1 MHIHLICQAD
11 LAMKEGRAG
20 RGFAPLDS
28 IEERD
33 LDLLLLLAATTMP
46 GSKSVHLIKA
56 AQFATFNLAETMFV
70 YCSCTDR
77 GNAD

>member
-1 MHIHLICQAD
+1 
-11 LAMKEGRAG
+11 
-20 RGFAPLDS
+20 LDS

-56 AQFATFNLAETMFV
+56 ARFATFNLAETMFV